1 MHYITFIL
9 NLLIAFVQ
17 YKIFEEYLYVF
28 NNVNKVIKKLYIVN
42 LLRMFNC
49 TKNDIKIYKT
59 LENESL
65 FYLIKCLSNLYF
77 AHAQP

>member
-42 LLRMFNC
+42 YM
-49 TKNDIKIYKT
+49 
-59 LENESL
+59 
-65 FYLIKCLSNLYF
+65 
-77 AHAQP
+77 